1 MKGVIKINLAFYLL
15 LFIAVVLLWFALA
28 FLFKP
33 IGNFFSRLW
42 EDAKREMKSE
52 EKENKN

>member
-1 MKGVIKINLAFYLL
+1 VIEINLAFYLL
-15 LFIAVVLLWFALA
+15 LLIAIVLLWFALA

-42 EDAKREMKSE
+42 EDAKREMNLE
-52 EKENKN
+52 DKENKN